1 MKVIKFAIL
10 AAAMAGVA
18 GTAVQAGPPHHR
30 HQVCTWKVVHHHR
43 VKSCH
48 WR

>member
-1 MKVIKFAIL
+1 MKMMKFAIL
-10 AAAMAGVA
+10 AAAMMGVA
-18 GTAVQAGPPHHR
+18 GTAVQAAPHHR
-30 HQVCTWKVVHHHR
+30 HQVCTWKVVHHHK